1 MPGHLPS
8 LDTDALAKLRT
19 LVQAMHRNNGRSV
32 PLRELVELAGDAPL
46 DAGVTIDFK
55 ASRQLGEPMIV
66 SRMGPNHQP
75 AEKLAVLS
83 RRESEVASLIA
94 DGLSNKQIARR
105 LFISLATV
113 KDHVHRILAK
123 TGLSNRA
130 SVAAA
135 VSDHGPG
142 SEAKTQNPIL
152 DPHEHRI

>member
-1 MPGHLPS
+1 MPGHSPS

-46 DAGVTIDFK
+46 DAGVTIDFE

-66 SRMGPNHQP
+66 IRMGPDHHP
-75 AEKLAVLS
+75 SDILAVLS
-83 RRESEVASLIA
+83 RRESQIASLIA

-135 VSDHGPG
+135 VSGHVPG
-142 SEAKTQNPIL
+142 SGAITQNPML